1 MKIQKNTFIIG
12 FTSAI
17 VVFFIAF
24 ILDIVLLYTIAQRF
38 YFSSNW
44 PIYVAPVLD
53 ILICLGVIMS
63 SALFLI
69 IEKRQEKYGYD
80 LMMFLSVYVTIF
92 GAAGFLTNSM
102 YAIRL
107 NSISAIANI
116 IISVIQ
122 LAFGIGC
129 IVLTKKSPK
138 EAKIFLIIAFSLFA
152 LSKLLDFIFVIIDN
166 GLILSLFIDVLA
178 IAFDGI
184 ILPILIKI
192 KKDETL
198 IFTVK
203 EENITKDNLPNINSQ
218 GENINLLLKYN
229 DLLEKGIITK
239 EEFDIKKK
247 ELLR

>member
-1 MKIQKNTFIIG
+1 
-12 FTSAI
+12 
-17 VVFFIAF
+17 
-24 ILDIVLLYTIAQRF
+24 
-38 YFSSNW
+38 
-44 PIYVAPVLD
+44 
-53 ILICLGVIMS
+53 
-63 SALFLI
+63 
-69 IEKRQEKYGYD
+69 
-80 LMMFLSVYVTIF
+80 MMFLSVYVTIF

-138 EAKIFLIIAFSLFA
+138 EAKIFLIIVFSLFA